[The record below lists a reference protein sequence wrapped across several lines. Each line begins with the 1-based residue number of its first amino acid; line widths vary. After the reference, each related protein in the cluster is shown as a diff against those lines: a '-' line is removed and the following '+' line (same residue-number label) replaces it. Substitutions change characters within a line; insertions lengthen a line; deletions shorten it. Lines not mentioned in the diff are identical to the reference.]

1 MSYKGIEMSGLKQI
15 GIDVDVNRVIEGH
28 RRAFSESPN
37 DILRRLL
44 VRNLADRPTTTP
56 PRASTAP
63 ESETVRRRGRWT
75 VDRGSTRIAAGNLKE
90 AYRSALLLLNEE
102 FPDFLERFAEEQ
114 ARSRRYVAKSP
125 TELYLASPRL
135 ARHHAKPLVD
145 GWFFDTN
152 LSTDQVARRVRIAA
166 RICGIRYGA
175 DFRLLNNLEQI

>member
-1 MSYKGIEMSGLKQI
+1 MPRLKQI
-15 GIDVDVNRVIEGH
+15 GIDLEVNRVIEGH
-28 RRAFSESPN
+28 RRSFSESPN

-44 VRNLADRPTTTP
+44 PLDVADRPAGTP
-56 PRASTAP
+56 PRASAAP

-75 VDRGSTRIAAGNLKE
+75 VERGSKRIAAGNLKE

-102 FPDFLERFAEEQ
+102 FPGFLSRFAEEQ
-114 ARSRRYVAKSP
+114 ARSRRFVAKSP
-125 TELYLASPRL
+125 SELYLASPRL

-166 RICGIRYGA
+166 RICGVHYGP